1 MKDERN
7 TITDGFDGIT
17 VPMNLLIEQLRILG
31 IFDDLRVFMDALAS
45 MGKHKMAP
53 DSAEY
58 KAAVNLYA
66 EKLPLVRVL
75 AYPQEQTKAAPAPK
89 KETGLPVTKCKGC
102 GAEIVW
108 MATTKGKQ
116 CPVNAATAGTD
127 KIFNPD
133 IHTTHFLTCTKAG
146 EFRKPKPTN
155 PQAHTE
161 ATADLFMN
169 TR

>member
-1 MKDERN
+1 MKDERI
-7 TITDGFDGIT
+7 TITDDFDSIT
-17 VPMNLLIEQLRILG
+17 VYPHLLIEQLRLLG
-31 IFDDLRVFMDALAS
+31 VFDDLRVFMDALAN
-45 MGKHKMAP
+45 MGKHKARH
-53 DSAEY
+53 DSVEY

-75 AYPQEQTKAAPAPK
+75 AYPHEQPKEAPAPK
-89 KETGLPVTKCKGC
+89 KETGLPIAKCKGC

-116 CPVNAATAGTD
+116 CPVNASTAGTD

-155 PQAHTE
+155 PHAHTE